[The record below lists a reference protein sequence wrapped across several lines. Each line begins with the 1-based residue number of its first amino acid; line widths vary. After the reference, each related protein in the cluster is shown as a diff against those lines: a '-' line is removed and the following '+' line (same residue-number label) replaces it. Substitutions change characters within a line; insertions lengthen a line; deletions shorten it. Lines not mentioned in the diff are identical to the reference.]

1 MPEICQPFH
10 IPGKFARGLCFLCIS
25 LSSFYWTMNT
35 FFDVLLKLL
44 LEFCYIIILQDRV
57 SAAVIVLQLWLY
69 YSCDCI
75 TVMIVLQLWLYYSC
89 DCITV
94 KIYIS
99 LFSLHHITTFLDL
112 DFLCQMSRFFFYVQW
127 FLVIG
132 CWLCRYWTIT
142 VKTFFP

>member
-75 TVMIVLQLWLYYSC
+75 TVMIVLQLWLYYSYDCITVVIVLQLWLYYSC

-94 KIYIS
+94 MIV
-99 LFSLHHITTFLDL
+99 LQL
-112 DFLCQMSRFFFYVQW
+112 
-127 FLVIG
+127 
-132 CWLCRYWTIT
+132 WLYYSCDCIT
-142 VKTFFP
+142 VVIVLQLRFIYLYSQYTI